1 VEWKRKHGFG
11 IGYRNVDAVAFM
23 LKVPFLS
30 YFSFGYSYD
39 VTTSKL
45 RVASSNTHEFIL
57 AIYPCKAEDPNKTI
71 VRCPVFE

>member
-1 VEWKRKHGFG
+1 
-11 IGYRNVDAVAFM
+11 M